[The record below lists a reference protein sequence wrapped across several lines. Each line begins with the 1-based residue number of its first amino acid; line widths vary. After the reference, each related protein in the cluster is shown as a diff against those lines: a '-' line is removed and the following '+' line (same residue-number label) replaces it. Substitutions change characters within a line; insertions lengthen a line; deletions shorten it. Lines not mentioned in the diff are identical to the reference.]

1 MLSQHQASEQ
11 SKMNNNSKPFIP
23 RTTVRRSTSKVKDLQ
38 NLFLRGAGGGGG
50 GGGESGTGDGL
61 GVASPSPPRVPDS
74 HLPRHS
80 VELCVSVKASEE
92 LLTG

>member
-1 MLSQHQASEQ
+1 
-11 SKMNNNSKPFIP
+11 MNNNSKPFIP

-50 GGGESGTGDGL
+50 GGGESLDGL
-61 GVASPSPPRVPDS
+61 GVTSPSPPRVPDS

-80 VELCVSVKASEE
+80 VELSVSVKASEE